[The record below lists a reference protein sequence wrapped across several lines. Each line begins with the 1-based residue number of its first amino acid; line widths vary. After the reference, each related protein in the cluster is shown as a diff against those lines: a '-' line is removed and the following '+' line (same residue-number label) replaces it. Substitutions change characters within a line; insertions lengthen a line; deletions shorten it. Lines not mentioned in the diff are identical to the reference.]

1 MNENNQKLDMM
12 TEMTPETIQS
22 WIYLLLLS
30 TGVHLVYT
38 GVSYILSL
46 LRPTQDVQE
55 THDTQEEKRDGRGTF
70 ETLKDQ
76 CVAKQPVPV
85 DPAPSHH
92 RATSYGL
99 DADEQSAS
107 ILYGELDEDLT
118 TRELR
123 KLQKM
128 KSFKEWCVK
137 NKMDSA
143 ALQDVFSRVHLYKK
157 LKEIHPSSFWAL
169 CSESSLISVDVE
181 DPGVLVSLAEY
192 LLSRLLDAS
201 VAYGIYWYASTPS
214 PSGIAK
220 AILSVHVSSLVI
232 RRWMR
237 GRSSG
242 AGMFSAWYETSHLS
256 EQYRTTS
263 GMIRVSL
270 ASILED
276 IFVLGTLGI
285 GALISIHGRC
295 FSESK
300 QSIGERIAGVRLIVE
315 KMRRLD
321 QQDTFK

>member
-1 MNENNQKLDMM
+1 MNEHNMHVEM
-12 TEMTPETIQS
+12 TEMTPETIQI
-22 WIYLLLLS
+22 WIRLLLLS

-38 GVSYILSL
+38 GVSHIFRRF
-46 LRPTQDVQE
+46 RPTEDIKPHDEDEDEKKDV
-55 THDTQEEKRDGRGTF
+55 RGTF
-70 ETLKDQ
+70 ESLKDQ
-76 CVAKQPVPV
+76 CVARQQILV
-85 DPAPSHH
+85 DPAPYYH

-107 ILYGELDEDLT
+107 VLYGEQDEDLT
-118 TRELR
+118 TKELR

-128 KSFKEWCVK
+128 RLFKEWCVK
-137 NKMDSA
+137 NKMDTA

-157 LKEIHPSSFWAL
+157 LREVHPSSFWAL
-169 CSESSLISVDVE
+169 CSESSLVSIDVE

-192 LLSRLLDAS
+192 LLSRLIDAS
-201 VAYGIYWYASTPS
+201 VVYGMYWYASIDS
-214 PSGIAK
+214 PSGISK
-220 AILSVHVSSLVI
+220 AILAVHIYSLVI

-263 GMIRVSL
+263 GVIRTSL

-276 IFVLGTLGI
+276 LFVVGTLGI
-285 GALISIHGRC
+285 GILISIHARC

-315 KMRRLD
+315 KTRRLD